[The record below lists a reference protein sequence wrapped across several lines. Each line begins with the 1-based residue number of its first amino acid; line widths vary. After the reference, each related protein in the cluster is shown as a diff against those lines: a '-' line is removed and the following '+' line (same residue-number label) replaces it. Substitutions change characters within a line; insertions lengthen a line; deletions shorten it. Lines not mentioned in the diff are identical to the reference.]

1 MKREKTEKKEIILY
15 LLAWN
20 IICESINNKIILE
33 IIMDYSII
41 VSHKART
48 KKSICF
54 LCSINEYTECK
65 IK

>member
-1 MKREKTEKKEIILY
+1 
-15 LLAWN
+15 
-20 IICESINNKIILE
+20 
-33 IIMDYSII
+33 

-65 IK
+65 IKWNIITFIINSKLIS